1 LRLLLSWEQFLR
13 MNPEIGKMYEEA
25 VENAEASGFWTKQI
39 YIVLPPQLIEGFRRK
54 PSLAT
59 SEVCLTQPPH
69 PHRLPCSQS
78 RGDEKPK
85 TEKLF
90 KPIYSETAV

>member
-1 LRLLLSWEQFLR
+1 MDIHGSAQA
-13 MNPEIGKMYEEA
+13 Y
-25 VENAEASGFWTKQI
+25 VEGFWTKQT

-78 RGDEKPK
+78 RGDEKAK

-90 KPIYSETAV
+90 KPIYSETAVYGMCDKNF